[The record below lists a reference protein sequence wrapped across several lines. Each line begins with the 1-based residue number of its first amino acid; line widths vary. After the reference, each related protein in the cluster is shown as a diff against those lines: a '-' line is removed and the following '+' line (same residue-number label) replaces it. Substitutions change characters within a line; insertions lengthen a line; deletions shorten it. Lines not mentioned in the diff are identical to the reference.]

1 MKLSRWCRGDDAG
14 AEQSHRIF
22 DRKELARFSLQSN
35 DRLHLTEVWLKDR
48 CLFLADLILAQ
59 RWKRAGN
66 ADARAGYVK
75 KDVKPLKIRLE
86 ASEKFCS

>member
-35 DRLHLTEVWLKDR
+35 DRLHLTEG
-48 CLFLADLILAQ
+48 LAQ
-59 RWKRAGN
+59 GSVLVSGGFDLGA
-66 ADARAGYVK
+66 A
-75 KDVKPLKIRLE
+75 LE
-86 ASEKFCS
+86 ASRKC